1 MSGWREYSLS
11 EIAEINP
18 TEKLA
23 KNTVAPKISMENL
36 QPFTKKPNGQSLE
49 KYNGGT
55 KFRNGDTLL
64 ARITPCLE
72 NGKTAYVNILKD
84 DEIGFGSTEYIVL
97 REKTGLSDKQF
108 LYYFARSDEFRE
120 IAIASMTGSS
130 GRQRVQTEVVTQ
142 HKFLLPPLPEQ
153 KAIADVLSALD
164 DKIDLLHRQ
173 NHTLEQMA
181 ETLFRQWFVEE
192 AQEDWEEV
200 MLGQF
205 ITCVNGVSYK
215 SSELTYSKNALVTLK
230 NFARNGGL
238 RKDGFKEYSGQ
249 FKDTQIVKDGDIVV
263 AHTDLTQDAS
273 LIGNPIYVYNLNN
286 YDNLVISMDLVKVI
300 LKPNALNQTFLYY
313 LLKSSDF
320 KEFAL
325 TNSNGSS
332 VIHLSKKALPN
343 FIFKLPPENKIKYFY
358 EFANPLD
365 KKLAL
370 NLKQIQTL
378 ETLRDTLLPKLISG
392 EVRVAFQTA

>member
-1 MSGWREYSLS
+1 MSGWRECSLS

-84 DEIGFGSTEYIVL
+84 DEIGFGSTEYIIL

-120 IAIASMTGSS
+120 VAIASMTGSS

-173 NHTLEQMA
+173 NHT
-181 ETLFRQWFVEE
+181 
-192 AQEDWEEV
+192 
-200 MLGQF
+200 
-205 ITCVNGVSYK
+205 
-215 SSELTYSKNALVTLK
+215 
-230 NFARNGGL
+230 
-238 RKDGFKEYSGQ
+238 
-249 FKDTQIVKDGDIVV
+249 
-263 AHTDLTQDAS
+263 
-273 LIGNPIYVYNLNN
+273 
-286 YDNLVISMDLVKVI
+286 
-300 LKPNALNQTFLYY
+300 
-313 LLKSSDF
+313 
-320 KEFAL
+320 
-325 TNSNGSS
+325 
-332 VIHLSKKALPN
+332 
-343 FIFKLPPENKIKYFY
+343 
-358 EFANPLD
+358 
-365 KKLAL
+365 
-370 NLKQIQTL
+370 
-378 ETLRDTLLPKLISG
+378 
-392 EVRVAFQTA
+392 